1 MDGLSKQE
9 ELAIRSEAA
18 AEVWEDHDEI
28 ELLPEPKE
36 PVEVWEDHD
45 EIELPQGQ
53 GADEWA
59 GVSPALRKTI
69 ESISGRLSTLDTID
83 QRLRSAEGRIGAV
96 QQAVFEQRQ
105 AAEEAARRVKDA
117 PTKEQ
122 MAQAAKSERAWE
134 DLKDEFPGW
143 SEALHDEITGM
154 RQAADAL
161 KQDIEA
167 LRAMQS
173 GGQQHDVAQLQ
184 RELDVKLVSIKY
196 PGWQKTVQ
204 TEEFGNWLQAQDQA
218 VQQTFLHATD
228 PVECIAVLDAFAS
241 SNTEGNAQD
250 ITASRQRRLEAATT
264 VSKGRSTQTKNPASM
279 TEAEYR
285 AHVAKEIWSN

>member
-1 MDGLSKQE
+1 MEEKG
-9 ELAIRSEAA
+9 ELAIRKEIAA
-18 AEVWEDHDEI
+18 QVWDEPEI
-28 ELLPEPKE
+28 EEREEQQPE
-36 PVEVWEDHD
+36 V
-45 EIELPQGQ
+45 
-53 GADEWA
+53 DEWA

-69 ESISGRLSTLDTID
+69 EGINGKLSTLDTID
-83 QRLRSAEGRIGAV
+83 QRLRSAEGRIGSV
-96 QQAVFEQRQ
+96 QQAVFEQRK
-105 AAEEAARRVKDA
+105 AAEEAAKRVKDA

-122 MAQAAKSERAWE
+122 MAQAAKSARAWE

-167 LRAMQS
+167 LREMQVS
-173 GGQQHDVAQLQ
+173 GGQQHAVAQLQ
-184 RELDVKLVSIKY
+184 RELDVKLVSVKH
-196 PGWQKTVQ
+196 PNWQKTVQ

-218 VQQTFLHATD
+218 VQQTFLYATD
-228 PVECIAVLDAFAS
+228 PVECIAVLDAFAG
-241 SNTEGNAQD
+241 SNTEGGAQG

-264 VSKGRSTQTKNPASM
+264 VSKGRSTQTKNPANM

>member
-1 MDGLSKQE
+1 MEEKG
-9 ELAIRSEAA
+9 ELAIREEIAA
-18 AEVWEDHDEI
+18 QVWDEYQDDEPQPEPEI
-28 ELLPEPKE
+28 EEREEQQPE
-36 PVEVWEDHD
+36 V
-45 EIELPQGQ
+45 
-53 GADEWA
+53 DEWA

-69 ESISGRLSTLDTID
+69 EGINGKLSTLDTID
-83 QRLRSAEGRIGAV
+83 QRLRSAEGRIGSV
-96 QQAVFEQRQ
+96 QQAVFEQRK
-105 AAEEAARRVKDA
+105 AAEEAAKRVKDA

-122 MAQAAKSERAWE
+122 MAQAAKSARAWE

-167 LRAMQS
+167 LREMQVS
-173 GGQQHDVAQLQ
+173 GGQQHAVAQLQ
-184 RELDVKLVSIKY
+184 RELDVKLVSVKH
-196 PGWQKTVQ
+196 PNWQKTVQ

-218 VQQTFLHATD
+218 VQQTFLYATD
-228 PVECIAVLDAFAS
+228 PVECIAVLDAFAG
-241 SNTEGNAQD
+241 SNTEGGAQG

-264 VSKGRSTQTKNPASM
+264 VSKGRSTQTKNPANM

>member
-1 MDGLSKQE
+1 ME
-9 ELAIRSEAA
+9 ELAIRKEIAA
-18 AEVWEDHDEI
+18 QVWDEYQDD
-28 ELLPEPKE
+28 EPQPEPKIE
-36 PVEVWEDHD
+36 EREEQQPEV
-45 EIELPQGQ
+45 
-53 GADEWA
+53 DEWA

-69 ESISGRLSTLDTID
+69 EGINGKLSTLDTID
-83 QRLRSAEGRIGAV
+83 QRLRSAEGRIGSV
-96 QQAVFEQRQ
+96 QQAVFEQRK

-122 MAQAAKSERAWE
+122 MAQAAKSARAWE

-167 LRAMQS
+167 LREMQVS
-173 GGQQHDVAQLQ
+173 GGQQHAVAQLQ
-184 RELDVKLVSIKY
+184 RELDVKLVSVKH
-196 PGWQKTVQ
+196 PNWQKTVQ

-218 VQQTFLHATD
+218 VQQTFLYATD
-228 PVECIAVLDAFAS
+228 PVECIAVLDAFAG
-241 SNTEGNAQD
+241 SNTEGSAQG

-264 VSKGRSTQTKNPASM
+264 VSKGRSTQTKNPANM

-285 AHVAKEIWSN
+285 AHVAKEMWSN

>member
-1 MDGLSKQE
+1 MEEKE
-9 ELAIRSEAA
+9 ELAIRKEIAA
-18 AEVWEDHDEI
+18 QVWDEYQDDEPQPEPEI
-28 ELLPEPKE
+28 EEREEQPPE
-36 PVEVWEDHD
+36 V
-45 EIELPQGQ
+45 
-53 GADEWA
+53 DEWA

-96 QQAVFEQRQ
+96 QQAAFEQRQ

-134 DLKDEFPGW
+134 DLKGEFPGW

-167 LRAMQS
+167 LRAMQVS
-173 GGQQHDVAQLQ
+173 GGQQYDVAQLQ

-228 PVECIAVLDAFAS
+228 PVECITVLDAFAS

>member
-1 MDGLSKQE
+1 MEGLSNQE
-9 ELAIRSEAA
+9 ELATRSEVA
-18 AEVWEDHDEI
+18 AEVWEDYDEI
-28 ELLPEPKE
+28 ELQPESKE
-36 PVEVWEDHD
+36 PVEVGEQ
-45 EIELPQGQ
+45 PQGQ

-83 QRLRSAEGRIGAV
+83 QRLRSAEGRIGSV

-122 MAQAAKSERAWE
+122 MAQAAKSARAWE

-167 LRAMQS
+167 LREMQVS
-173 GGQQHDVAQLQ
+173 GGQQHAVAQLQ
-184 RELDVKLVSIKY
+184 RELDVKLVSVKH
-196 PGWQKTVQ
+196 PNWQKTVQ

-218 VQQTFLHATD
+218 VQQTFLYATD
-228 PVECIAVLDAFAS
+228 PVECIAVLDAFAG
-241 SNTEGNAQD
+241 SNTEGSAQG

-264 VSKGRSTQTKNPASM
+264 VSKGRNTQTKNPANM

-285 AHVAKEIWSN
+285 AHVAKEMWSN

>member
-1 MDGLSKQE
+1 M
-9 ELAIRSEAA
+9 
-18 AEVWEDHDEI
+18 
-28 ELLPEPKE
+28 
-36 PVEVWEDHD
+36 
-45 EIELPQGQ
+45 
-53 GADEWA
+53 DEWA

-69 ESISGRLSTLDTID
+69 EGINGKLSTLDTID
-83 QRLRSAEGRIGAV
+83 QRLRSAEGRIGSV
-96 QQAVFEQRQ
+96 QQAVFEQRK
-105 AAEEAARRVKDA
+105 AAEEAAKRVKDA

-122 MAQAAKSERAWE
+122 MAQAAKSARAWE

-167 LRAMQS
+167 LREMQVS
-173 GGQQHDVAQLQ
+173 GGQQHAVAQLQ
-184 RELDVKLVSIKY
+184 RELDVKLVSVKH
-196 PGWQKTVQ
+196 PNWQKTVQ

-218 VQQTFLHATD
+218 VQQTFLYATD
-228 PVECIAVLDAFAS
+228 PVECIAVLDAFAG
-241 SNTEGNAQD
+241 SNTEGGAQG

-264 VSKGRSTQTKNPASM
+264 VSKGRSTQTKNPANM